1 MYLIKNGTVHIGN
14 GEVIENCD
22 VLTEGKLIRKVGC
35 HLPEE
40 GAEVIDATGC
50 HVFPGFIDPVSSIGA
65 MGIPRRYP
73 DNN

>member
-35 HLPEE
+35 HLQ
-40 GAEVIDATGC
+40 
-50 HVFPGFIDPVSSIGA
+50 IGRA
-65 MGIPRRYP
+65 SCRERV
-73 DNN
+73 

>member
-40 GAEVIDATGC
+40 GAEVIDAPIYC
-50 HVFPGFIDPVSSIGA
+50 FPLS
-65 MGIPRRYP
+65 
-73 DNN
+73 N